1 MELNIARI
9 NTEKQLFIIYP
20 DPEPATRPR
29 WILVDS
35 RGRAAGM
42 DTSRDIPGEVWV
54 AADRAAFHHYG
65 RPIDERDKRIAK
77 LQPCALKILEELG
90 WAIKYGDGAILL
102 PHSRVWFPAGRPEGF
117 PARGSILEK
126 LLYLA
131 DAARK
136 GEAEI
141 IPVTYNPR
149 QGVVLTASS

>member
-9 NTEKQLFIIYP
+9 NTEEQLFIIYP

-29 WILVDS
+29 WILIDS

-42 DTSRDIPGEVWV
+42 DTTRDLPREVWV

-65 RPIDERDKRIAK
+65 RSINERDKRIAK
-77 LQPCALKILEELG
+77 LQPCVLQILEVLG
-90 WAIKYGDGAILL
+90 WAVKCEDGAILL
-102 PHSRVWFPAGRPEGF
+102 PHSRVWFPAGRPAGF
-117 PARGSILEK
+117 PSAGSIREK
-126 LLYLA
+126 LYYLA
-131 DAARK
+131 GFITA